1 MDISAFIFDHAASF
15 VWSCVAFVAFVLVIY
30 RFGVSAIMTMVDAR
44 DARIKAQLDEA
55 DSLNAKAKALQADL
69 ERRIRATEDQ
79 TTQTMTRVR
88 MEAEQSKDA
97 LVEKGRA
104 EVEAMRQRA
113 LQDIEA
119 ARHAAIVNLRAE
131 VADIATDVAAKII
144 GQRLDDARQGELV
157 KQAIDAYEAAGKR

>member
-1 MDISAFIFDHAASF
+1 VDISAFIFDHAASF
-15 VWSCVAFVAFVLVIY
+15 VWSVVAFVAFVLVIY
-30 RFGVSAIMTMVDAR
+30 RFGVKAIVSMVDAR
-44 DARIKAQLDEA
+44 EARIKEQIDEA
-55 DSLNAKAKALQADL
+55 EALNAKAKALQADL
-69 ERRIRATEDQ
+69 EKRIRATEDQ
-79 TTQTMTRVR
+79 TTQTMTRIR

-119 ARHAAIVNLRAE
+119 ARHAAIVGLRQE

-144 GQRLDDARQGELV
+144 GQRLDDVRQGELV
-157 KQAIDAYEAAGKR
+157 GQAIEAYEKTAKR

>member
-15 VWSCVAFVAFVLVIY
+15 VWSVVAFVAFVLVIY
-30 RFGVSAIMTMVDAR
+30 RFGVKAIVTAVDAR
-44 DARIKAQLDEA
+44 EARIKAQLDEA
-55 DSLNAKAKALQADL
+55 ESLSAKAKALQADL

-119 ARHAAIVNLRAE
+119 ARHAAIVHLRQE
-131 VADIATDVAAKII
+131 VADIATDIAGKII
-144 GQRLDDARQGELV
+144 GQKLDDARQGELV
-157 KQAIDAYEAAGKR
+157 KQAIDAYEATGKR